1 MATCKYCGQSSGL
14 FSSSH
19 KECEGKHTA
28 GVGELRQMLTRYFQ
42 HLTTAT
48 DIQHR
53 LQALRKENYLNA
65 DDIATE
71 ATTAIDNYTAAIHR
85 PFNMDVVQNVVH
97 LVSAL
102 AEHCGSREQSK
113 LACSAEMQQCR
124 QRQPYRVIDRNG
136 AVTRFAQKVI
146 KGHIAEYFTGRTD
159 INTARAAINQ
169 VTSALPISNDALQEA
184 YLYMLDK
191 AATNYLKD
199 GLLSPQ
205 EEQRVSTYTST
216 FNIPT
221 NNLPANYQG
230 GNIAKMSQASILSNL
245 QRGVLPPQN
254 TFVPIMLGK
263 GETIL
268 WQYSDV
274 KLFEEKVQREYH
286 SNRGGLSVRICK
298 GVYYRPSTGRM
309 KPVEH
314 SYMNLE
320 GTGELYITNKHLIF
334 NSPTKGVKIPY
345 SKIIGVTPYS
355 DGLEVNRDGNTKRL
369 ILQGFDS
376 WFVMNVLSVSS
387 GE

>member
-1 MATCKYCGQSSGL
+1 MGTCKYCGQSAGL

-19 KECEGKHTA
+19 KECEEKHTL
-28 GVGELRQMLTRYFQ
+28 GVNEFRQMLARYFQ
-42 HLTTAT
+42 HLTTSA
-48 DIQHR
+48 DIQRR
-53 LQALRKENYLNA
+53 LQALRKDNYLNA

-71 ATTAIDNYTAAIHR
+71 ATTAIDNHTAAIHR
-85 PFNMDVVQNVVH
+85 PFNMDAVLNVVH
-97 LVSAL
+97 LVTVL
-102 AEHCGSREQSK
+102 GE
-113 LACSAEMQQCR
+113 
-124 QRQPYRVIDRNG
+124 PYRVIDCNG
-136 AVTRFAQKVI
+136 AVTRFAQKNI
-146 KGHIAEYFTGRTD
+146 KGHIAEYFTGKQD
-159 INTARAAINQ
+159 INATLAAVNQ
-169 VTSALPISNDALQEA
+169 VVSAIPISNDALLEA

-205 EEQRVSTYTST
+205 EEQRVNTYTST
-216 FNIPT
+216 FAIPT
-221 NNLPANYQG
+221 NNLPATYQNS
-230 GNIAKMSQASILSNL
+230 NIAKMSQASILSNL

-254 TFVPIMLGK
+254 TFAPIMLGK

-286 SNRGGLSVRICK
+286 SNRGGLSVRVCK

-309 KPVEH
+309 KPVER
-314 SYMNLE
+314 SYMNQE
-320 GTGELYITNKHLIF
+320 GVGVLYITNKHLIF

-355 DGLEVNRDGNTKRL
+355 DGLEVNRDGNAKRL

-376 WFVMNVLSVSS
+376 WFIMNAMALVANI
-387 GE
+387 

>member
-19 KECEGKHTA
+19 KECEGKYTA
-28 GVGELRQMLTRYFQ
+28 GVGELRQMLARYFQ
-42 HLTTAT
+42 HLTTSA
-48 DIQHR
+48 DIQRR

-65 DDIATE
+65 DDIASE
-71 ATTAIDNYTAAIHR
+71 ATTAIDNYTVAIHR

-102 AEHCGSREQSK
+102 SE
-113 LACSAEMQQCR
+113 
-124 QRQPYRVIDRNG
+124 PYRVIDRNG

-146 KGHIAEYFTGRTD
+146 KGHIAEYFTGKQD
-159 INTARAAINQ
+159 INAARVAINQ

-216 FNIPT
+216 FGIPT
-221 NNLPANYQG
+221 NNLPTNYQG
-230 GNIAKMSQASILSNL
+230 SNIAKMSQASILSNL
-245 QRGVLPPQN
+245 QRGILPPQN
-254 TFVPIMLGK
+254 TFAPIMLGK

-286 SNRGGLSVRICK
+286 SNRGGVSIRIAK
-298 GVYYRPSTGRM
+298 GIYYRPSAGRM
-309 KPVEH
+309 KPVER
-314 SYMNLE
+314 SYMNQE
-320 GTGELYITNKHLIF
+320 GMGDLY
-334 NSPTKGVKIPY
+334 SPT
-345 SKIIGVTPYS
+345 STLS
-355 DGLEVNRDGNTKRL
+355 STA
-369 ILQGFDS
+369 LQKARRYPTAK
-376 WFVMNVLSVSS
+376 SS
-387 GE
+387 E

>member
-1 MATCKYCGQSSGL
+1 MAICKYCGQSSGL

-42 HLTTAT
+42 HLTTAA

-102 AEHCGSREQSK
+102 TE
-113 LACSAEMQQCR
+113 
-124 QRQPYRVIDRNG
+124 PYRVIDRNG
-136 AVTRFAQKVI
+136 AVNRFAQKVI

-216 FNIPT
+216 FGIPT
-221 NNLPANYQG
+221 NNLPATYQN
-230 GNIAKMSQASILSNL
+230 GNIAKMSQASILTNL

-320 GTGELYITNKHLIF
+320 GTGDLYITNKHLIF
-334 NSPTKGVKIPY
+334 NSSTKGVKIPY

-376 WFVMNVLSVSS
+376 WFIMNAMSLIANI
-387 GE
+387 

>member
-28 GVGELRQMLTRYFQ
+28 GVGELHQLLSRYFQ
-42 HLTTAT
+42 QLTTSA
-48 DIQHR
+48 DIQRR

-65 DDIATE
+65 DDIAIE
-71 ATTAIDNYTAAIHR
+71 ATSAIDNYTAAIHR
-85 PFNMDVVQNVVH
+85 PFKMDVVQNVVH

-102 AEHCGSREQSK
+102 AE
-113 LACSAEMQQCR
+113 
-124 QRQPYRVIDRNG
+124 PYRVIDRNG

-146 KGHIAEYFTGRTD
+146 KGHIAEYFTGKQD
-159 INTARAAINQ
+159 INATRVAVNQ
-169 VTSALPISNDALQEA
+169 VTSELPISNDALQEA

-199 GLLSPQ
+199 GLLSNQ
-205 EEQRVSTYTST
+205 EEQRVSTYTSA
-216 FNIPT
+216 FGIPT
-221 NNLPANYQG
+221 NNLPACYQ
-230 GNIAKMSQASILSNL
+230 NSDISRLTQSTILTNL
-245 QRGVLPPQN
+245 QQGILPQQN
-254 TFVPIMLGK
+254 TFVPIILSK
-263 GETIL
+263 GECIL

-274 KLFEEKVQREYH
+274 KLFEEKIQREYH
-286 SNRGGLSVRICK
+286 SNRGGLSIRICK

-320 GTGELYITNKHLIF
+320 GTGDLYITNKHLIF
-334 NSPTKGVKIPY
+334 NSPTKGMKIPY

-355 DGLEVNRDGNTKRL
+355 DGLEVNRDGNNKRI

-376 WFVMNVLSVSS
+376 WFIMNVLNM
-387 GE
+387 

>member
-1 MATCKYCGQSSGL
+1 MGICKYCGQNSGL

-19 KECEGKHTA
+19 KECEEKHTS
-28 GVGELRQMLTRYFQ
+28 GVSELRQMLARYFQ
-42 HLTTAT
+42 HLTTSA
-48 DIQHR
+48 DIMRR

-65 DDIATE
+65 DDIAIE

-102 AEHCGSREQSK
+102 GE
-113 LACSAEMQQCR
+113 
-124 QRQPYRVIDRNG
+124 PYRVIDRNG
-136 AVTRFAQKVI
+136 AITRFAQKVI
-146 KGHIAEYFTGRTD
+146 KGHIAEYFTGKQD
-159 INTARAAINQ
+159 IYATRAAISQ

-205 EEQRVSTYTST
+205 EEQRVNTYTSAFGIT
-216 FNIPT
+216 T
-221 NNLPANYQG
+221 NNLPATYQG

-254 TFVPIMLGK
+254 IFAPIMLGK

-286 SNRGGLSVRICK
+286 SNRGGLSIKIMK
-298 GVYYRPSTGRM
+298 GVYYRPSTGRTR
-309 KPVEH
+309 PVEH

-320 GTGELYITNKHLIF
+320 GTGNLYVTNKHLVF

-345 SKIIGVTPYS
+345 TKIIGVTPYS
-355 DGLEVNRDGNTKRL
+355 DGIEINRDGNAKQM

-376 WFVMNVLSVSS
+376 WFVMNLLSVVANC
-387 GE
+387 

>member
-1 MATCKYCGQSSGL
+1 MGTCKYCGQSSGL

-19 KECEGKHTA
+19 KECEGKHTS
-28 GVGELRQMLTRYFQ
+28 GVSELRQMLARYFQ
-42 HLTTAT
+42 HLTTST
-48 DIQHR
+48 DIMRR
-53 LQALRKENYLNA
+53 LQALRKENYLNV

-85 PFNMDVVQNVVH
+85 PFNMDVVQNVEH

-102 AEHCGSREQSK
+102 GE
-113 LACSAEMQQCR
+113 
-124 QRQPYRVIDRNG
+124 PYRVIDRNG
-136 AVTRFAQKVI
+136 AITRFAQKVI
-146 KGHIAEYFTGRTD
+146 KGHIAEYFTGKQD
-159 INTARAAINQ
+159 INATHAAISQ
-169 VTSALPISNDALQEA
+169 VTSALPINNDALQES

-205 EEQRVSTYTST
+205 EEQRVNTYTST
-216 FNIPT
+216 FGIPT
-221 NNLPANYQG
+221 NNLPATYQG

-254 TFVPIMLGK
+254 IFAPIMLGK

-286 SNRGGLSVRICK
+286 SNRGGLSIKIMK
-298 GVYYRPSTGRM
+298 GVYYRPSTGRTR
-309 KPVEH
+309 PVEH

-320 GTGELYITNKHLIF
+320 GTGNLYVTNKHLIF

-345 SKIIGVTPYS
+345 SKIIGVSPYS
-355 DGLEVNRDGNTKRL
+355 DGLEVNRDGNAKRL

-376 WFVMNVLSVSS
+376 WFIMNVMSLVANV
-387 GE
+387 

>member
-19 KECEGKHTA
+19 KECEEKHTA

-42 HLTTAT
+42 HLTTAA

-71 ATTAIDNYTAAIHR
+71 ASAAIDNYTTAIHR

-102 AEHCGSREQSK
+102 AE
-113 LACSAEMQQCR
+113 
-124 QRQPYRVIDRNG
+124 PYRVIDHNG

-159 INTARAAINQ
+159 INTAHAAINH
-169 VTSALPISNDALQEA
+169 VTSALPISNDSLQEA

-191 AATNYLKD
+191 AATNFLKD
-199 GLLSPQ
+199 GLLTPQ
-205 EEQRVSTYTST
+205 EEQRVSVYTST
-216 FNIPT
+216 LGIQT
-221 NNLPANYQG
+221 NNLPATYQN
-230 GNIAKMSQASILSNL
+230 GNIAKMSQAAILSNL

-254 TFVPIMLGK
+254 TVVPIMLGK
-263 GETIL
+263 GEKIL
-268 WQYSDV
+268 WQYCDV

-286 SNRGGLSVRICK
+286 SNRGGLSIRICK

-320 GTGELYITNKHLIF
+320 GTGDLYITNKHLIF
-334 NSPTKGVKIPY
+334 NSPTKSAKIPY

-355 DGLEVNRDGNTKRL
+355 DGLEVNRDGNTRRL
-369 ILQGFDS
+369 VLQGFDS
-376 WFVMNVLSVSS
+376 WFVMNAMSLISNI
-387 GE
+387 